1 MRNSAVFV
9 TRFAC
14 EAAPLPI
21 TSAPRDGR
29 LVMVLCSNVGNTNF
43 TGNGADREKRFWTVG
58 CYTDGWHVAGYDND
72 EHRFTSC
79 GYRLLGW
86 IPMPL
91 TMKDYH

>member
-1 MRNSAVFV
+1 MQKSAVFV
-9 TRFAC
+9 TRFAS
-14 EAAPLPI
+14 EAAPLLI

-29 LVMVLCSNVGNTNF
+29 LVMVLCDNVNNPDFVGNKV
-43 TGNGADREKRFWTVG
+43 DRERKFWTVG
-58 CYTDGWHVAGYDND
+58 CYNNEWHIAGYDSD
-72 EHRFTSC
+72 EQRFTSR